1 MAGIDGLNLHRRELG
16 RAAFEFPGNLD
27 WSFHEARLTELEAQL
42 DQAFANSPLPQDRDR
57 KAISQFLVR
66 LRLGD

>member
-1 MAGIDGLNLHRRELG
+1 
-16 RAAFEFPGNLD
+16 
-27 WSFHEARLTELEAQL
+27 LEAQL